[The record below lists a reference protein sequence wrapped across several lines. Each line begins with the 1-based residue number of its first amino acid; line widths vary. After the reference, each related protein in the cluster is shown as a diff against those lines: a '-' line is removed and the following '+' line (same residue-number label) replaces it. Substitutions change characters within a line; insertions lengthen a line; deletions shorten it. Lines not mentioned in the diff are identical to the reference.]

1 VTLFTGYIF
10 TPVGGENRV
19 PAYLHS
25 TQKVCQISRMAE
37 ICIIYE
43 NVAKSDLK
51 WQLIHYPIVQWESSY
66 SKYKK
71 TTTRDYIW
79 FVHKWKMF

>member
-1 VTLFTGYIF
+1 
-10 TPVGGENRV
+10 
-19 PAYLHS
+19 
-25 TQKVCQISRMAE
+25 MAE

-71 TTTRDYIW
+71 NNKITFDLFTNE
-79 FVHKWKMF
+79 KCSS